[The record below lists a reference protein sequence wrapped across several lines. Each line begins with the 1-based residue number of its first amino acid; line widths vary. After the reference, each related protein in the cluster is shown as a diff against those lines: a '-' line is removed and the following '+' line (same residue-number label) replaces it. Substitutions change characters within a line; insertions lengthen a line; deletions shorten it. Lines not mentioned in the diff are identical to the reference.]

1 MRRWLRI
8 LAVMAVTVAVTM
20 KYGAQLYFGGPQ
32 YSAADGTQ
40 LSACQMIESVT
51 QDGMTL
57 RAFFDET
64 GTIVASMAE
73 DAYRLVLAYPGG
85 PMYTFPKNAKGEVEM
100 ARARQTET
108 YARAP
113 FQAPDTAQP

>member
-1 MRRWLRI
+1 
-8 LAVMAVTVAVTM
+8 MAVTVAVTM

-57 RAFFDET
+57 RAFLMKR
-64 GTIVASMAE
+64 VQ
-73 DAYRLVLAYPGG
+73 L
-85 PMYTFPKNAKGEVEM
+85 
-100 ARARQTET
+100 
-108 YARAP
+108 
-113 FQAPDTAQP
+113 

>member
-1 MRRWLRI
+1 MIMRRWLRI

-57 RAFFDET
+57 RAFLMKR
-64 GTIVASMAE
+64 VQ
-73 DAYRLVLAYPGG
+73 L
-85 PMYTFPKNAKGEVEM
+85 
-100 ARARQTET
+100 
-108 YARAP
+108 
-113 FQAPDTAQP
+113 